1 MYKFVINGNDWKCN
15 DLLPKKATTHGLINN
30 LLEIPE
36 KFSSVGKS
44 REEAPPSKKPEGG
57 EWTFTDIRYARKKL
71 NAIHEECTQNN
82 AEIFLH
88 QQSSD
93 VLVITRQFSFDHHQ
107 DYDAYVS
114 ITRHCYFQ
122 EGGDSNY
129 QTTVELPGLF

>member
-1 MYKFVINGNDWKCN
+1 
-15 DLLPKKATTHGLINN
+15 LPKKTAKDGFDNN
-30 LLEIPE
+30 LLEIPGAVSPSFP
-36 KFSSVGKS
+36 KP
-44 REEAPPSKKPEGG
+44 REETFSKKPEGG
-57 EWTFTDIRYARKKL
+57 EWTFNDIRYARKKL

-88 QQSSD
+88 HQKDTD

-122 EGGDSNY
+122 EGGDYNY

>member
-1 MYKFVINGNDWKCN
+1 LYKFVINGKDWKYN
-15 DLLPKKATTHGLINN
+15 DLLPKKTSDGIISNLI
-30 LLEIPE
+30 EIPGAILP
-36 KFSSVGKS
+36 SIVRP
-44 REEAPPSKKPEGG
+44 REEAPSKFCDRGD
-57 EWTFTDIRYARKKL
+57 WTFNDIRYARKKL

-93 VLVITRQFSFDHHQ
+93 VLVITRQFSFDHPK

-122 EGGDSNY
+122 EGGDYNY
-129 QTTVELPGLF
+129 RTTVELPGLF

>member
-1 MYKFVINGNDWKCN
+1 
-15 DLLPKKATTHGLINN
+15 LPKKLSTCGNLEN
-30 LLEIPE
+30 LLEIPGAILP
-36 KFSSVGKS
+36 SIARP
-44 REEAPPSKKPEGG
+44 REEAPSKFSDRGDRI
-57 EWTFTDIRYARKKL
+57 FNDIRYARKKL

-93 VLVITRQFSFDHHQ
+93 VLVITRQFSFDHHK

-122 EGGDSNY
+122 EGGDYNY
-129 QTTVELPGLF
+129 QTTEELPGLF